1 MEDEKKEVLF
11 DYELLKKLIV
21 GIGEVALITGIPA
34 RKLRY
39 WEEKN
44 IIQSENTN
52 DGETRKYNY
61 INIKKIMLIKELI
74 DDGYTLEAATKKVN
88 NRLNTLDNA
97 FSKLVK

>member
-1 MEDEKKEVLF
+1 MKDEKKEVLF

-21 GIGEVALITGIPA
+21 GIGEVAVITGIPA

-61 INIKKIMLIKELI
+61 INIKKIMLIKELL

-88 NRLNTLDNA
+88 NRLDTLDNA